1 MQFNSIEET
10 FNWLLSIND
19 SNKPG
24 SLMIDGHAASLKEL
38 QDINFQAI
46 SFIKDYGVLRARR
59 ELKEV
64 EDDPSALEKLNL
76 TINQLIKIR
85 DKGLDLGLKW
95 NLLMLAEKKG

>member
-1 MQFNSIEET
+1 MKSELKKCEEEIT
-10 FNWLLSIND
+10 
-19 SNKPG
+19 KQG
-24 SLMIDGHAASLKEL
+24 AAWA
-38 QDINFQAI
+38 N
-46 SFIKDYGVLRARR
+46 GVLRARR

>member
-1 MQFNSIEET
+1 MKSELKKCEEEIT
-10 FNWLLSIND
+10 KQGVAWAN
-19 SNKPG
+19 
-24 SLMIDGHAASLKEL
+24 
-38 QDINFQAI
+38 
-46 SFIKDYGVLRARR
+46 GVLKARR

-64 EDDPSALEKLNL
+64 EDDPSALEKLSL